1 MNFFL
6 LTRQMLER
14 LSSKEFE
21 LWAMIAWS
29 LWNACNRVQFWS
41 TQSHPE
47 EIFKQAM
54 SLMEEYQ
61 NHIRDLVQKQW
72 T

>member
-1 MNFFL
+1 
-6 LTRQMLER
+6 
-14 LSSKEFE
+14 
-21 LWAMIAWS
+21 MIAWS